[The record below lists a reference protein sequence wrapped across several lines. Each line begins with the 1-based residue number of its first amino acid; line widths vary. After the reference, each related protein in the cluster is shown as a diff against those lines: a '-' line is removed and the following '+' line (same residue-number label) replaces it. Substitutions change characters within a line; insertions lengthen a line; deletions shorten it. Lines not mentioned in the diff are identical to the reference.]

1 MAQIDPNV
9 GIPTVAPD
17 AAPADRSQ
25 HIRVSADQFGAQVGQ
40 GLEKLG
46 AGATTAGKFFGQ
58 VAADDAGNQYQDFAT
73 KLIHG
78 DPNQQTLGPDGTMQ
92 PDLGYMGLRGEAALR
107 ARPEIE
113 RKLDEKM
120 KELRSGLT
128 TLDQQ
133 FNFDSFSNRFKA
145 GISSKVGS
153 YADEQA
159 KTYYKSVND
168 STGKLAL
175 DHIANNFQNPQEVAA
190 GAADLAHAYVKN
202 AQLSG
207 AQEGSPQIAEAVA
220 NAKRDA
226 LATQLNAMA
235 VKDPF
240 KAMQILDKNKE
251 IAGIQYDNLA
261 SAFRARA
268 DEYHGYDVG
277 KKTIEETYAKR
288 PAANPQI
295 LNDTGERHGISGSYL
310 QRVHQLEGN
319 GTSST
324 GAQGPFQFI
333 PSTAAKYGLK
343 DPFNYE
349 QAADAAARL
358 ASDNKNALTVSI
370 GRTPT
375 DPELYLAHQQGAGG
389 AGALLKYPNLTAA
402 QALMTLPA
410 YRDNQAAAERA
421 IRVNGGDPSAPAI
434 NFTSMWAARYNKA
447 PKADIDH
454 RKATAYQ
461 DVIAI
466 PDSDITPSARQ
477 HAFTY
482 INHTFAAQAVADEQN
497 SKAKKEADDVK
508 QAEFTRRIIQGDT
521 QGIIAQI
528 STSGLDSSSM
538 QNLYKFAT
546 GEGGIDNSLQN
557 GPGYTDAIKRI
568 LSNPDDPGHISSV
581 ADIIQMHVDGQLT
594 KKGVGELTSTM
605 EKLKKNPDQA
615 GIERTKSAQLEYYKS
630 QMAIDSGA
638 PNMPGVPA
646 FKNQKGLD
654 KFNHDFVPAFEA
666 AYAQWVAKGHDPSEF
681 LTDKKRMD
689 AIMDS
694 VYPPAQRKLDS
705 MFANGETPPPEPPP
719 PAPEGVPAK
728 AWDRLIAAPPHQ
740 TDGKP
745 WAAKSWATAITRL
758 RENADN
764 PAYING
770 FNAKFGPSGYTAQD
784 ILSRLPPTKTA
795 SPGNNSGTAQNTTAP
810 EKTSSLTLSDNE

>member
-17 AAPADRSQ
+17 AAPSDRSQ

-78 DPNQQTLGPDGTMQ
+78 DPTQQTLGPDGTMQ

-107 ARPEIE
+107 ARPEVE

-120 KELRSGLT
+120 KELRSNLT

-133 FNFDSFSNRFKA
+133 LNFDTFSNRFKA

-240 KAMQILDKNKE
+240 KAMQVLDKNKE

-268 DEYHGYDVG
+268 DEYRGYDVG
-277 KKTIEETYAKR
+277 KKTIEATYAKN
-288 PAANPQI
+288 PAPNPQI

-389 AGALLKYPNLTAA
+389 AGALLKYPNLTAT
-402 QALMTLPA
+402 QALMTLPR
-410 YRDNQAAAERA
+410 YHNDQAAAEKA

-434 NFTSMWAARYNKA
+434 DFTSMWAARYNKA
-447 PKADIDH
+447 PKTDINH

-461 DVIAI
+461 DIIAI
-466 PDSDITPSARQ
+466 PDSDITPAARQ

-482 INHTFAAQAVADEQN
+482 VNHTFAAQAVADEQN
-497 SKAKKEADDVK
+497 SKAKKEADDLK
-508 QAEFTRRIIQGDT
+508 QAEFTKRIIQGDT
-521 QGIIAQI
+521 QGIINQI

-546 GEGGIDNSLQN
+546 SEGGIDNTLQN

-568 LSNPDDPGHISSV
+568 LSSPDDPGHISSV

-594 KKGVGELTSTM
+594 KKGVGELTGTM
-605 EKLKKNPDQA
+605 EKIKKNPDQA
-615 GIERTKSAQLEYYKS
+615 GIERSKSSQLQYYKS
-630 QMAIDSGA
+630 QMAIDSES
-638 PNMPGVPA
+638 PNTPGFPD
-646 FKNQKGLD
+646 FKNKKGLD
-654 KFNHDFVPAFEA
+654 KFNHDFVPAFES
-666 AYAQWVAKGHDPSEF
+666 AYAQWVGKGHDPMEF

-705 MFANGETPPPEPPP
+705 LFANNQTPPPEPAP

-764 PAYING
+764 PAYVNG

-795 SPGNNSGTAQNTTAP
+795 SPESNPGTVQNTTTPA
-810 EKTSSLTLSDNE
+810 KTSSLTFSDNE